1 MALAGQLLF
10 FQVLRRTAL
19 TSLNWDAINADRL
32 ALLKRVIGEQTAAL
46 LRSMSR
52 ESGACAG
59 KESWRGSR
67 AGQSRD

>member
-1 MALAGQLLF
+1 LF

-19 TSLNWDAINADRL
+19 TSLNWDTINADRL

-52 ESGACAG
+52 ESRACAG
-59 KESWRGSR
+59 KESRRGLR
-67 AGQSRD
+67 AEQSRD